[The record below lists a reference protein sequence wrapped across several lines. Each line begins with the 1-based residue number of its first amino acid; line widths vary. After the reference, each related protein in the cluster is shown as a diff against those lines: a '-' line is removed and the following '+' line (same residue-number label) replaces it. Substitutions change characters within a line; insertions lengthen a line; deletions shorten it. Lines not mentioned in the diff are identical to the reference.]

1 MIDVEA
7 LFFDDDNEAKFANHR
22 VTAGEVQEVHDKW
35 PKYYENGP
43 DRRAT
48 HVMVGPTRQGRMLVV
63 PIERVGLPRA
73 VETGHGLP
81 SSAWSGSPVQER
93 KVSDSKFNDPD
104 DDVTLGDLVEAKV
117 PRTRGAVIGVRVSPD
132 LLARLNEYASARDL
146 TVSEVVRRGAE
157 LMVDGGSTGPVYH
170 TGVNL
175 KGVGL
180 VYGAASGS
188 MSQGATIPESDK
200 DRVAL

>member
-1 MIDVEA
+1 M
-7 LFFDDDNEAKFANHR
+7 
-22 VTAGEVQEVHDKW
+22 
-35 PKYYENGP
+35 
-43 DRRAT
+43 
-48 HVMVGPTRQGRMLVV
+48 
-63 PIERVGLPRA
+63 
-73 VETGHGLP
+73 
-81 SSAWSGSPVQER
+81 
-93 KVSDSKFNDPD
+93 SDPKFNDPE

-117 PRTRGAVIGVRVSPD
+117 PRNRSAVIGVRVSPD
-132 LLARLNEYASARDL
+132 LMARLNEYASARDL

-188 MSQGATIPESDK
+188 MSQSATIPESDK